1 MEMVTAVVLGAIQG
15 LTEFLPISSSAHLIL
30 VPWILGWNPEG
41 LIFDVS
47 LHFGTAIAIVAY
59 FWRDWVELLR
69 EVVRG
74 VMEGHPLGNTRRRLA
89 WCLVAGTLPAMVVGL
104 AFQKYVETN
113 LRSPLITVF
122 TLVGFALV
130 LYYAEKRCSQGRSLQ
145 DIGMADAV
153 WIGLG
158 QALALIPGVS
168 RSGITISVG
177 LFRDLDRTSAAR
189 FSFLLATPVIA
200 GAALLEGVHLAKAIR
215 DPALAAAGGML
226 TGAGAVKWAILAGG
240 TASAVVVGLLCIRYF
255 LRYIQKKSFTPFV
268 VYRILLAAVVLSMF
282 LLHGGSQ

>member
-1 MEMVTAVVLGAIQG
+1 METVTALVLGVIQG

-30 VPWILGWNPEG
+30 VPWLFGWNPEG

-59 FWRDWVELLR
+59 FWRDWITLANEAVTGL
-69 EVVRG
+69 
-74 VMEGHPLGNTRRRLA
+74 MERRPLGNARRRLA
-89 WCLVAGTLPAMVVGL
+89 WYIVVGTVPAMVVGL
-104 AFQKYVETN
+104 AFQNYVEAT
-113 LRSPLITVF
+113 LRSPIVTVF
-122 TLVGFALV
+122 TLVAFALV
-130 LYYAEKRCSQGRSLQ
+130 LWYAERRCSFARSLENLSL
-145 DIGMADAV
+145 ADSV

-177 LFRDLDRTSAAR
+177 LFRDFDRTSAAR

-200 GAALLEGVHLAKAIR
+200 GAALLEGRHLAKAVR
-215 DPALAAAGGML
+215 DPALAAATGL
-226 TGAGAVKWAILAGG
+226 LGAGGQVKWAVLACG

-255 LRYIQKKSFTPFV
+255 LRYIQKKSFFPFV
-268 VYRILLAAVVLSMF
+268 VYRIVLAAVVLTMF
-282 LLHGGSQ
+282 LLHR